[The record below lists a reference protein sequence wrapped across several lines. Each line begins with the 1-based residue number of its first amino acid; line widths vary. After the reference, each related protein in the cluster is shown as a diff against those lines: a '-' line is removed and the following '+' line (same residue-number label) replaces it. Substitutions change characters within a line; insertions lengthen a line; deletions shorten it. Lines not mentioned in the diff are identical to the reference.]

1 MKKLALLIF
10 VLLFT
15 NIAAISQSP
24 CLPEG
29 ITFTTQEQIDNFQ
42 TNYPGCTDIAG
53 DVIIN
58 GGDITN
64 LNGLIAV
71 TSIWGYLDLL
81 GNDALTSPVGLD
93 NLTSIGGYLHIY
105 GNDALTSLIGL
116 DNLSSIDSM
125 FYIEGNAALENMS
138 GLENL
143 TIIGTYLTIFNN
155 DDLSSLSGLESL
167 TSIGG
172 DLSIEY
178 NSSLISIGGLEHVD
192 AGSIASIFINNN
204 SLLSSCNIQSIC
216 DFLAIPN
223 GTIVLHDNAQG
234 CSSVEEL
241 QEACPDDI
249 KEIKTGNGMIII
261 PNPSKDK
268 ITISSSVIT
277 GNTQL
282 SIFAVN
288 GEKVFERQLTDTETQ
303 IDISAL
309 PRGVYFVRVK
319 DEKRVEIE
327 KIIKQ

>member
-1 MKKLALLIF
+1 MKKLYILVVAL
-10 VLLFT
+10 VG
-15 NIAAISQSP
+15 ISGATAQP

-42 TNYPGCTDIAG
+42 NNYPGCTDIAG

-143 TIIGTYLTIFNN
+143 TIIGTYLTIFKN
-155 DDLSSLSGLESL
+155 DGLSSLSGLESL

-178 NSSLISIGGLEHVD
+178 NSSLISIGGLENVD
-192 AGSIASIFINNN
+192 AGSIASIFINDN

-223 GTIVLHDNAQG
+223 GTIVLHNNAQG

-249 KEIKTGNGMIII
+249 KEIKTRSGITII
-261 PNPSKDK
+261 PNPSNDK
-268 ITISSSVIT
+268 ITISSFSFT
-277 GNTQL
+277 GVTQL
-282 SIFAVN
+282 SIFNVN
-288 GEKVFERQLTDTETQ
+288 GEKVMESQITDTETQ
-303 IDISAL
+303 LDISAL
-309 PRGVYFVRVK
+309 PQGVYFVRVQ
-319 DEKRVEIE
+319 DEKMMEVT
-327 KIIKQ
+327 KLVKQ